1 MRLAQVMAGAEAGGI
16 EMFFERLTPALARR
30 GHDTLAIIRRDP
42 ARAERL
48 AKAGV
53 TPRQFGF
60 GGFFDF
66 VTTPRLRHAF
76 KQFMPDVVIGW
87 MNRAN
92 RHIPNG
98 PYKRVGRPGG
108 YYALKYYKDVDYLA
122 YTTHGLVNWA
132 IEQGWPVNR
141 VRRVPNF
148 VDDPGAI
155 APLSRAALAIPEGVP
170 LALTMGRLHQNKN
183 FPMLLQAVA
192 EVPDL
197 YLLLAGKGPEETT
210 LNALIHELGL
220 KERVRMLGWR
230 DDGAALRATVD
241 MCIVPS
247 DHEPFGNVVPEAW
260 ASRVPLI
267 TTDSQGPAEIVA
279 DGMDALVVPRKDSSE
294 MAIAIR
300 RIIAEPSLARA
311 LREEGRRKFETEYS
325 EAAVVQQWNEFL
337 HEVIA

>member
-1 MRLAQVMAGAEAGGI
+1 MRIAQVMAGAEAGGI
-16 EMFFERLTPALARR
+16 EMFFERLTPALARS
-30 GHDTLAIIRRDP
+30 GHDTLAAIRRDP

-48 AKAGV
+48 AKAGI
-53 TPRQFGF
+53 TPLQFGF

-66 VTTPRLRHAF
+66 VTTPRLRRAF

-98 PYKRVGRPGG
+98 PYKRIGRPGG
-108 YYALKYYKDVDYLA
+108 YYSLKYYKDVDYLA
-122 YTTHGLVNWA
+122 YTTHGLVDWA
-132 IEQGWPVNR
+132 IGQGWPSSR
-141 VRRVPNF
+141 VQRVPNF
-148 VDDPGAI
+148 VEDPVDI
-155 APLSRAALAIPEGVP
+155 TPLSRAALGIPEGVP
-170 LALTMGRLHQNKN
+170 LALSMGRLHQNKN
-183 FPMLLQAVA
+183 FPILLRAVT

-197 YLLLAGKGPEETT
+197 YLLLAGKGPEETA

-260 ASRVPLI
+260 ASHVPLI

-279 DGMDALVVPRKDSSE
+279 NGIDALMVPRKDSSA
-294 MAIAIR
+294 MAAAIR

-311 LREEGRRKFETEYS
+311 LREEGRRKFEAEYS
-325 EAAVVQQWNEFL
+325 EAAVVQQWNDFL
-337 HEVIA
+337 QEVAA